1 MKKNISDEES
11 MSALSIRDSIVEGL
25 QAFEPIKRTTA
36 MCEDCSKDK
45 INGTI
50 SCDDNIWPPGEISVD
65 QLDFPPRPKLT
76 KLDCTTIEP
85 REDNNIE
92 HEASTPT
99 AQNKSCNQFVE
110 DSQRM
115 ATPQFK
121 TISQPRQ
128 LVGMSDDVLFSL
140 SDDENNCSMMLLAVI
155 DINGSVEDASSTDS
169 SKYFYD
175 DERDLP
181 DLQEVTSGELSSPE
195 PANSAVMEVGRSAK
209 SRDSEDGPADEAQLE
224 VAPES
229 HTIESL
235 TNGIL
240 VGSDAEAGGVAE
252 SPENT
257 ACKAKENQT
266 DAQTIG
272 STACPTDEV
281 GATVY
286 DGNAEPQGTENTLAQ
301 MSVGTTVY
309 DSNAEPQGA
318 KDTLE
323 HISPDEGSTQTTG
336 STACPTD
343 EVGAT
348 VCDGNAEP
356 EGAEETLAQILV
368 RATVFLVGAT
378 LCDSNAEPQVAEDTL
393 EQIAPYEGSAQT
405 TGSTACPTDE
415 VGSTVCDSNA
425 EPQGAEDTLENIS
438 PDEGSAQ
445 TTGSTA
451 RLTDEDGAT
460 VCDGN
465 AAPQGAEDTLAQISP
480 DEAGSSTEGS
490 SLERNNLGRGLSVH
504 TTVPLCRTLE
514 VPRLLV
520 PVITESLTKGAPDT
534 PSSPSSPLHDK
545 ARAWSI
551 LTDEE
556 FDNNDSDEARDDQ
569 AAVEA
574 YIGCAESTSA
584 CENSLQEE
592 EPLAID
598 QDGARAPVP
607 QQKLPKDE
615 VSISALIETIP
626 ATTERQAFETVP
638 ATTEKQAFENQI
650 MNDDQWD
657 QCLLNPFALNQIM
670 NDDQW
675 DQCLLNPFAF
685 LCAE

>member
-1 MKKNISDEES
+1 MVVSDSSVYSGSCQELYKKKPLISIIRTRCHCGKTIMKKNISDEES

-286 DGNAEPQGTENTLAQ
+286 DGNAEPEGAEETLAQ
-301 MSVGTTVY
+301 ILVRATVFL
-309 DSNAEPQGA
+309 DAATVCDRNAEPQGA

-343 EVGAT
+343 EV
-348 VCDGNAEP
+348 
-356 EGAEETLAQILV
+356 
-368 RATVFLVGAT
+368 
-378 LCDSNAEPQVAEDTL
+378 
-393 EQIAPYEGSAQT
+393 
-405 TGSTACPTDE
+405 
-415 VGSTVCDSNA
+415 
-425 EPQGAEDTLENIS
+425 
-438 PDEGSAQ
+438 
-445 TTGSTA
+445 
-451 RLTDEDGAT
+451 GAT

-650 MNDDQWD
+650 MDDDQWDQCLLNPFALNQIMNDDQWD

>member
-1 MKKNISDEES
+1 MVVSDSSVYSGSCQELYKKKPLISIIRTRCHCGKTIMKKNISDEES

-415 VGSTVCDSNA
+415 VG
-425 EPQGAEDTLENIS
+425 
-438 PDEGSAQ
+438 
-445 TTGSTA
+445 
-451 RLTDEDGAT
+451 AT

-626 ATTERQAFETVP
+626 ATTERQAFETIP